1 VVLTSPSPITLSLY
15 DLAGEL
21 IFQASIQG
29 SVGVN
34 NMSWNLENRSGQQVV
49 TGLYLFSI
57 KVSQGF
63 PLPSPS
69 GKVLVLR

>member
-1 VVLTSPSPITLSLY
+1 MNPSPITLSLY

-21 IFQASIQG
+21 VYQASIQG
-29 SVGVN
+29 NVGLN
-34 NMSWNLENRSGQQVV
+34 NLSWNLENRAGQPVA

-57 KVSQGF
+57 KISQGF